1 LGIGI
6 YFRFRILN
14 FEFTPFLLFIWGR
27 VASTGEVSH
36 GIASRAVINS
46 QNWWQKTNNEEQ
58 VLVAA

>member
-1 LGIGI
+1 MVQ
-6 YFRFRILN
+6 FS
-14 FEFTPFLLFIWGR
+14 TWGR

>member
-1 LGIGI
+1 L
-6 YFRFRILN
+6 FRISDL
-14 FEFTPFLLFIWGR
+14 EFRVYSFSSFVWGR